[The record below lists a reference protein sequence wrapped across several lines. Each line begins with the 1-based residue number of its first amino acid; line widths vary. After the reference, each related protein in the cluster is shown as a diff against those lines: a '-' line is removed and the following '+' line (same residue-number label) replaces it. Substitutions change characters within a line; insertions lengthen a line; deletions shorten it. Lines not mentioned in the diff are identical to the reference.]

1 MDQCA
6 SELYTLIADTVE
18 DEDTMDE
25 LLSEIGERNGV
36 LLLLHWSNKFD
47 SDDVSSIYATS
58 ILENMKKIEEVGPF
72 FG

>member
-36 LLLLHWSNKFD
+36 LHGLTIRPTPVTRIVNLQLDGGS
-47 SDDVSSIYATS
+47 TQ
-58 ILENMKKIEEVGPF
+58 
-72 FG
+72 